1 MTGSFSG
8 LPWVNVQ
15 PPAAQPNYIS
25 QDKDD
30 NYPPPE
36 QQTSCSAARS
46 IMQEAVLTCVNIYFL
61 EGTVSKDLSFL
72 KYTLNPIKPRAKIYG
87 DAPANVNTAPP
98 DDMVL

>member
-1 MTGSFSG
+1 
-8 LPWVNVQ
+8 
-15 PPAAQPNYIS
+15 
-25 QDKDD
+25 
-30 NYPPPE
+30 
-36 QQTSCSAARS
+36 
-46 IMQEAVLTCVNIYFL
+46 MQEAVLTCVNIYFL